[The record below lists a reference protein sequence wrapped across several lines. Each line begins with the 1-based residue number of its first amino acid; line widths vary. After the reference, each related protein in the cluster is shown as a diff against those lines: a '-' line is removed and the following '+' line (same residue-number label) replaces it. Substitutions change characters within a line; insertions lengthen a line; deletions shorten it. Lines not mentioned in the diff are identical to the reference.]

1 MIEILGLVSMGI
13 IVIVMA
19 GQWVSSRGGKVSEN
33 SVQQSFA
40 ILDQVLEDAKER
52 TVREEEA
59 LAVGR
64 RLVEQGD
71 ETIALLNVIKVNLEN
86 RSIRN

>member
-1 MIEILGLVSMGI
+1 MIEILVFIGFVAILVAVLWVPFRGI
-13 IVIVMA
+13 K
-19 GQWVSSRGGKVSEN
+19 GSED

-59 LAVGR
+59 LAVSR